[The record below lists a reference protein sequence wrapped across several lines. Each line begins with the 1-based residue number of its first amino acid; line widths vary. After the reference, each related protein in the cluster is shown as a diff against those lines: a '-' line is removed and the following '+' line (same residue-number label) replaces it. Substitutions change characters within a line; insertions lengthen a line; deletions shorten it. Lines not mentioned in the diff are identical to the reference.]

1 MHVLVRNFLLLVGGL
16 LLASRLGAQVADKPD
31 ESARRNVMVSTY
43 CSAWAEPERA
53 KRDSLLRQVWASD
66 GRYSDP
72 TPISLKGRAAL
83 SSHIGSFLAQNA
95 GVRFRCSAAES
106 HHHFMRFAWAIVAA
120 GGTTIVSGTDFAELA
135 SDGRLQRIVGFF
147 GDPPKIPE

>member
-1 MHVLVRNFLLLVGGL
+1 MHLFVQTCLSLVGGL
-16 LLASRLGAQVADKPD
+16 LLASRLEAQVPD
-31 ESARRNVMVSTY
+31 TPGESARRNVTVSTY
-43 CSAWAEPERA
+43 CAAWGEPESA
-53 KRDSLLRQVWASD
+53 KRDSLLREVWASD

-72 TPISLKGRAAL
+72 TPVSLKGRAAL
-83 SSHIGSFLAQNA
+83 SAHIGSFLAQNV

-120 GGTTIVSGTDFAELA
+120 GGSTIVSGTDFAELA

-147 GDPPKIPE
+147 GDQSKIPE

>member
-1 MHVLVRNFLLLVGGL
+1 MHVFVRTCLSLVGGV
-16 LLASRLGAQVADKPD
+16 LLASRVEAQVRDKLG
-31 ESARRNVMVSTY
+31 ESARRNVTVSAY

-53 KRDSLLRQVWASD
+53 KRNSLLREVWARD

-72 TPISLKGRAAL
+72 TPVSLRGRAAL
-83 SSHIGSFLAQNA
+83 STHIGSFLAQNA
-95 GVRFRCSAAES
+95 GVRFRCRAAQS

>member
-1 MHVLVRNFLLLVGGL
+1 MHVFVRTCLSLVGGV
-16 LLASRLGAQVADKPD
+16 LLASRVEAQVRDKLG
-31 ESARRNVMVSTY
+31 ESARRNVTVSAY

-53 KRDSLLRQVWASD
+53 KRDSLLREVWARD

-72 TPISLKGRAAL
+72 TPVSLRGRAAL
-83 SSHIGSFLAQNA
+83 STHIGSFLAQNA
-95 GVRFRCSAAES
+95 GVRFRCSAAQS

>member
-1 MHVLVRNFLLLVGGL
+1 MHVFVRTCLSLVGGV
-16 LLASRLGAQVADKPD
+16 LLASRVEAQVRDKLG
-31 ESARRNVMVSTY
+31 ESARRNVTVSAY

-53 KRDSLLRQVWASD
+53 KRNSLLREVWARD

-72 TPISLKGRAAL
+72 TPVSLRGRAAL
-83 SSHIGSFLAQNA
+83 STHIGSFLAQNA
-95 GVRFRCSAAES
+95 GVRFRCSAAQS

>member
-1 MHVLVRNFLLLVGGL
+1 MHVFVRTCLSLVGGV
-16 LLASRLGAQVADKPD
+16 LLASRVEAQVRDKLG
-31 ESARRNVMVSTY
+31 ESARRNVTVSTY

-53 KRDSLLRQVWASD
+53 KRDSLLREVWARD

-72 TPISLKGRAAL
+72 TPVSLRGRAAL
-83 SSHIGSFLAQNA
+83 STHIGSFLAQNA
-95 GVRFRCSAAES
+95 GVRFRCSAAQS
-106 HHHFMRFAWAIVAA
+106 HHYFMRFAWAIVAA